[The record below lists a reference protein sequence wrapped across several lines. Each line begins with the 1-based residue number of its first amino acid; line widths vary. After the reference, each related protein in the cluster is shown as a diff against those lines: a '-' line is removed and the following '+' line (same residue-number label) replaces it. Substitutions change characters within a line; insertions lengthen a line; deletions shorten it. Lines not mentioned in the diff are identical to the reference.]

1 MERLF
6 FFARRCVKAML
17 VILFVIA
24 INFALIRAAPG
35 DPATILA
42 GEAGAVDAGFVERIR
57 KDYGL
62 DQPLP
67 VQFATYIKQLVSF
80 NFGESY
86 RENRPVKDIIFE
98 KLPATLLL
106 TLSAF
111 VFSIVLGISLG
122 VAAAR
127 RAGSALDAL
136 ITAGSLVFFAMP
148 LFWFGLL
155 AIVLFSLRLGWLP
168 PYGMS
173 TVGADLEGWVALL
186 DLGRH
191 LLMPAVTLGLFYVAI
206 YTRVTR
212 AAAIEVM
219 DQDFVKTAHA
229 KGVPEGRIWRSHILR
244 NAMLPV
250 ITFVSLQA
258 GHILGGSVL
267 VETVFAWPGI
277 GRLAFD
283 ALFQR
288 DYNLLL
294 AVFFVSSV
302 MVVIFNLVADL
313 LYSVAD
319 PRIELQK

>member
-1 MERLF
+1 MDRLL
-6 FFARRCVKAML
+6 FFARRCLKAVL

-57 KDYGL
+57 KEYGL
-62 DQPLP
+62 DKPVP
-67 VQFATYIKQLVSF
+67 VQLLTYMKQLLTF
-80 NFGESY
+80 ELGNSY
-86 RENRPVKDIIFE
+86 RENRPVKEIVLE

-106 TLSAF
+106 TLTAF
-111 VFSIVLGISLG
+111 VFSVIVGVGLGI
-122 VAAAR
+122 AAAR
-127 RAGSALDAL
+127 RSGSVTDTL

-148 LFWFGLL
+148 LFWIGLL
-155 AIVLFSLRLGWLP
+155 AIVLFSMKLGWLP

-173 TVGADLEGWVALL
+173 TVGADLTGWQAWMDVAK
-186 DLGRH
+186 H
-191 LLMPAVTLGLFYVAI
+191 LLMPAITLGLFYVAI

-212 AAAIEVM
+212 AAALEVM
-219 DQDFVKTAHA
+219 DQDFVKTARA
-229 KGVPEGRIWRSHILR
+229 KGVPDGRVWRHHILR
-244 NAMLPV
+244 NSVLPV
-250 ITFVSLQA
+250 ITFISLQA

-267 VETVFAWPGI
+267 IETVFAWPGI

-313 LYSVAD
+313 LYSLAD
-319 PRIELQK
+319 PRIELQS

>member
-1 MERLF
+1 MERLLF
-6 FFARRCVKAML
+6 FIRRCGKAAL
-17 VILFVIA
+17 VILFVVA

-35 DPATILA
+35 DPATLLA
-42 GEAGAVDAGFVERIR
+42 GEAGAVDAGFMERIR

-62 DQPLP
+62 DKPLP
-67 VQFATYIKQLVSF
+67 VQFVTYLGNLLRF
-80 NFGESY
+80 DFGESY
-86 RENRPVKDIIFE
+86 RENRPVKDIVME
-98 KLPATLLL
+98 RLPATLLL

-111 VFSIVLGISLG
+111 VFSIAVGVALG

-127 RAGSALDAL
+127 RAGSVVDML
-136 ITAGSLVFFAMP
+136 ISAGSLVFFAMP

-155 AIVLFSLRLGWLP
+155 AIVFFSLKLGWMP

-173 TVGADLEGWVALL
+173 TVGGDFTSLRAWLDVAH
-186 DLGRH
+186 H
-191 LLMPAVTLGLFYVAI
+191 LVLPALTLGLFYVAV

-219 DQDFVKTAHA
+219 DQDFVKTARA
-229 KGVPEGRIWRSHILR
+229 KGVPDGRIWRRHILR

-267 VETVFAWPGI
+267 VETVFAWPGV

-302 MVVIFNLVADL
+302 MVVVFNLVADL
-313 LYSVAD
+313 LYSIAD
-319 PRIELQK
+319 PRIELQ